1 MKKSCLLLL
10 LLVMTLYSWADI
22 TDDVIAAG
30 LPVLSITTENQEEP
44 TCDYIFA
51 PEGCFGIS
59 TVNQNKVPGRAVL
72 TVNGQKT
79 FDSGDYVKGVSGMTI
94 RIRGNT
100 SAYYSS
106 KKPYKI
112 ELEKKNDLLV
122 RDNDKYNDKNWI
134 LIDEGNDGLNTL
146 IGLKMNEI
154 MGLGGWTPAYQFV
167 NLFINDDYRGIYML
181 LESIRRNPDCRLNVD
196 KKSGYIF
203 ESDAYWWKE
212 DVYFSSDAGVKYTFK
227 YPDSEDITPQQ
238 IDYIRQAVNA
248 MEQSFGSGSYDDYID
263 VTSFATWILAHD
275 ILGTFDSAGAN
286 IYLTKYDSSDDTK
299 IAMSTLWDFNSIM
312 KTTNQWSRVRSDENF
327 YFKQLFTDTN
337 FTNTYWNIWQQKS
350 DSIFMQMTD
359 FIRKFAASETAA
371 ALQKSRPYDGQRW
384 QYEPSTVN
392 ENIQQALTW
401 FTERQQWMN
410 NYYSPSSIHYP
421 HFTIHHPLSTIHH
434 PQHTIHNI
442 TGQRVDS
449 RVPKPGIYIIN
460 GKKILI
466 SSAQASAQ

>member
-1 MKKSCLLLL
+1 MKKSWFLLLAL
-10 LLVMTLYSWADI
+10 MTALYTWADN
-22 TDDVIAAG
+22 TDEIFSAG
-30 LPVLSITTENQEEP
+30 LPILSITTQNQEEP
-44 TCDYIFA
+44 VCDFIFA
-51 PEGCFGIS
+51 PEGYFGIS

-79 FDSGDYVKGVSGMTI
+79 FDSGEYVKGVSGITI

-122 RDNDKYNDKNWI
+122 RGNDKYNDRNWI

-154 MGLGGWTPAYQFV
+154 MGLGGWTPAYMFV

-212 DVYFSSDAGVKYTFK
+212 DVFFSSDAGVKYTFK
-227 YPDSEDITPQQ
+227 YPDSDDITPQQ
-238 IDYIRQAVNA
+238 TDYLRQAVNV
-248 MEQSFGSGSYDDYID
+248 MEQSFATGNYADYID
-263 VTSFATWILAHD
+263 VMSFATWVMAHD

-286 IYLTKYDSSDDTK
+286 IYLMKYDNTDDSK
-299 IAMSTLWDFNSIM
+299 ITMSTLWDFNSIM
-312 KTTNQWSRVRSDENF
+312 KTAGQWSRIRSDENF
-327 YFKQLFTDTN
+327 YFKQLFTDTD
-337 FTNTYWNIWQQKS
+337 FTDTYWNIWKQKS
-350 DSIFMQMTD
+350 DSIFTQMTA
-359 FIRKFAASETAA
+359 FIQQFALSETAI

-384 QYEPSTVN
+384 QYQPSTVN

-401 FTERQQWMN
+401 FTERQQWIN
-410 NYYSPSSIHYP
+410 TQHQTSNIKHLTPNTNHPTPIIHRP
-421 HFTIHHPLSTIHH
+421 P
-434 PQHTIHNI
+434 
-442 TGQRVDS
+442 
-449 RVPKPGIYIIN
+449 IYVIN
-460 GKKILI
+460 GKKVLI
-466 SSAQASAQ
+466 NSAPASAQ

>member
-1 MKKSCLLLL
+1 MRKSCFLLLAL
-10 LLVMTLYSWADI
+10 FVNFYSRADN
-22 TDDVIAAG
+22 TDEISRAG
-30 LPVLSITTENQEEP
+30 LPVLSITTQNQEEP
-44 TCDYIFA
+44 VCDFVFA

-59 TVNQNKVPGRAVL
+59 TVNQSKVPGRAVL
-72 TVNGQKT
+72 TVNGQKI
-79 FDSGDYVKGVSGMTI
+79 FDSGEYVKDVSGMTI

-122 RDNDKYNDKNWI
+122 RGNNQYNDKNWI

-146 IGLKMNEI
+146 IGFKMNEI
-154 MGLGGWTPAYQFV
+154 LGLGGWTPDYRFV

-212 DVYFSSDAGVKYTFK
+212 NVYFSSNAGVKYTFK
-227 YPDSEDITPQQ
+227 YPDSDDITPQQ
-238 IDYIRQAVNA
+238 TDYLRQAVNV
-248 MEQSFGSGSYDDYID
+248 MEQSFTAGNYADYID
-263 VTSFATWILAHD
+263 VTSFAYWIMAHD

-286 IYLTKYDSSDDTK
+286 IYLTKYDNTDDSK
-299 IAMSTLWDFNSIM
+299 ITMSTLWDFNSIM
-312 KTTNQWSRVRSDENF
+312 KTTNQWSRIRSDSNF
-327 YFKQLFTDTN
+327 YFGRLFADAD
-337 FTNTYWNIWQQKS
+337 FTNTYWNIWKQKS
-350 DSIFMQMTD
+350 DSIFTEMTD
-359 FIRKFAASETAA
+359 FIRQFASSETAA
-371 ALQKSRPYDGQRW
+371 ALQNSRTYDGLRW

-392 ENIQQALTW
+392 ENIQEALTW
-401 FTERQQWMN
+401 FTERQQWIDN
-410 NYYSPSSIHYP
+410 QYHTLGIRPTTSIRQPSAVYS
-421 HFTIHHPLSTIHH
+421 
-434 PQHTIHNI
+434 I
-442 TGQRVDS
+442 TGQRIGS
-449 RVPKPGIYIIN
+449 RVTKPGIYIIN